1 MLISFSHRFIFIHVY
16 KVAGS
21 SIRKA
26 LRRYEPLPV
35 RLKRIAGI
43 SLKKLGLL
51 DPEKQLN
58 YKNYDTHITAGE
70 LRERLPRHIYD
81 GFFKFA
87 FVRNPWDWQVSLYH
101 YMLMKTTHHQHAF
114 IKSLGSFDRYIEWRV
129 KEDKHLQKEFVTDA
143 DGELIVDFVG
153 KIENL
158 ERDFE
163 HVCRKTGIKASL
175 PHENRSQR
183 RDYRSYYNERTK
195 QLVYEHFREDVE
207 LFGYTF
213 DNDQPAGV

>member
-26 LRRYEPLPV
+26 LGKYEPLPV
-35 RLKRIAGI
+35 RLKRITGI

-58 YKNYDTHITAGE
+58 YRNYDTHITAKE
-70 LRERLPRHIYD
+70 LKKSLPKKVYD

-101 YMLMKTTHHQHAF
+101 YMLRKTTHYQHEF
-114 IKSLGSFDRYIEWRV
+114 IKSFESFDQYIEWRV
-129 KEDKHLQKEFVTDA
+129 TEDKHLQKEFVTD
-143 DGELIVDFVG
+143 DYGNIIVDFIG
-153 KIENL
+153 KIESL
-158 ERDFE
+158 EKDFDY
-163 HVCRKTGIKASL
+163 VCKKIGIRSSL

-195 QLVYEHFREDVE
+195 QLIYEHFREDIE
-207 LFGYTF
+207 LFNYTF
-213 DNDQPAGV
+213 DE